1 MMDSLRTAAN
11 SLVLKIIFGIIIVSF
26 ILTGVS
32 SYLIGGGANYAAKV
46 NGPENNRWQF
56 ENPFSGGSKRTPE
69 QPGDPY
75 SELSANQSYMKKLRQ
90 QTPNPLID
98 ETLLGQYAKNL
109 GLGIS
114 GEQG

>member
-46 NGPENNRWQF
+46 NGQEISR
-56 ENPFSGGSKRTPE
+56 GSSR
-69 QPGDPY
+69 
-75 SELSANQSYMKKLRQ
+75 
-90 QTPNPLID
+90 
-98 ETLLGQYAKNL
+98 TLLLVNVTACSNSWATNTLNL
-109 GLGIS
+109 QPTKAI
-114 GEQG
+114 

>member
-46 NGPENNRWQF
+46 NGQR
-56 ENPFSGGSKRTPE
+56 
-69 QPGDPY
+69 
-75 SELSANQSYMKKLRQ
+75 SAAVSSRMLLPVNVTVCSNSWATNSLNSRQ
-90 QTPNPLID
+90 T
-98 ETLLGQYAKNL
+98 K
-109 GLGIS
+109 GI
-114 GEQG
+114 